1 MPGLTFVFANIFG
14 WEIRR
19 VTLHRWFRRQGDRV
33 ASGDLRWRWVPASGP
48 PSCRRPPGQTWTTVN
63 GPYQAFYTPY
73 ITNYTTQNS
82 HITKTEGMYSI
93 IRKKLYN
100 KNICYTAYMVYNK
113 LIYIYINVY

>member
-1 MPGLTFVFANIFG
+1 M
-14 WEIRR
+14 
-19 VTLHRWFRRQGDRV
+19 
-33 ASGDLRWRWVPASGP
+33 ASGP
-48 PSCRRPPGQTWTTVN
+48 CQWPTVMPPPAGTNMDHREWSISSVIPCEITW
-63 GPYQAFYTPY
+63 Y